1 MLKIFFVRSMVFA
14 GIFILVVILVACQS
28 ANAGTIVLSTL
39 TSSPLPPSATLVPP
53 TSTLTA
59 SPEVVDD
66 LPLPSATL
74 PPTKTQTLT
83 PTPTATPTPRGA
95 LSWDQ
100 EERLYQSS
108 LQFLADTPADATTVV
123 RDQIDYLV
131 SNGEDPSL
139 ACGPISAAI
148 LRNAGLLPPDT
159 DIHGFW
165 LLDPRIRGSQIV
177 LETYFPKDRYEWY
190 QFNTST
196 IQFDFNAFPLLPGD
210 FIYLYAGNYG
220 GSFEHMIVVT
230 RVDEAGRAYTV
241 SNLATEEGFV
251 IRELMLYDPQ
261 QPGVGQLYDWLNREL
276 NGKLGMTGD
285 GGFDLWRPV
294 APVQDYATQ

>member
-1 MLKIFFVRSMVFA
+1 MLKKFFVRSTVFA
-14 GIFILVVILVACQS
+14 GIFILGVILVACQS
-28 ANAGTIVLSTL
+28 ANAGTVVSSTL
-39 TSSPLPPSATLVPP
+39 TSSPLPPSVTLVPP
-53 TSTLTA
+53 TSTLAA
-59 SPEVVDD
+59 SPEVVED
-66 LPLPSATL
+66 PPQASATTL
-74 PPTKTQTLT
+74 PTQTLA

-95 LSWDQ
+95 LSWEQ
-100 EERLYQSS
+100 EARLYQSS
-108 LQFLADTPADATTVV
+108 LQFLADNPADATIVV

-148 LRNAGLLPPDT
+148 LRDAGLLPPDT

-165 LLDPRIRGSQIV
+165 LLDPRIRSSQIV
-177 LETYFPKDRYEWY
+177 LETYFPKSRYEWY

-210 FIYLYAGNYG
+210 FLYLYAGNYG

-230 RVDEAGRAYTV
+230 RVDEVGRAYTV
-241 SNLATEEGFV
+241 SNLATEDGFV

-261 QPGVGQLYDWLNREL
+261 QPGVGQFYDWMNREL
-276 NGKLGMTGD
+276 NGMLGMTGD
-285 GGFDLWRPV
+285 GGFDLWRPI